1 LAHIPE
7 DRQKMGLFLPFSVAE
22 NFVIETYRDEP
33 FAKAGFL
40 RFQTIKEYSQSLVK
54 KYSIRV
60 SDIDEEIY
68 HLSGG
73 NQQKVVVAREI
84 DRKPKFLLV
93 NQPTRGIDIGATEF
107 VRQQILAERDA
118 GMGVLLIST
127 DLEEIFSLS
136 DRILVMFG
144 GRFMGEVQPDP
155 SLMEQV
161 GLMMAGKNAHHVS
174 ESA

>member
-1 LAHIPE
+1 
-7 DRQKMGLFLPFSVAE
+7 MGLLLPFSVAE

-40 RFQTIKEYSQSLVK
+40 HFETIKEYSQALVK

-60 SDIDEEIY
+60 SDIEEEIY

-84 DRKPKFLLV
+84 ARRPKFMLV

-107 VRQQILAERDA
+107 VRQQILSERDA

-136 DRILVMFG
+136 DRILVMFEG
-144 GRFMGEVQPDP
+144 HFMGEVPPDP
-155 SLMEQV
+155 SLVEQV
-161 GLMMAGKNAHHVS
+161 GLMMAGKSDQPVP
-174 ESA
+174 ECV